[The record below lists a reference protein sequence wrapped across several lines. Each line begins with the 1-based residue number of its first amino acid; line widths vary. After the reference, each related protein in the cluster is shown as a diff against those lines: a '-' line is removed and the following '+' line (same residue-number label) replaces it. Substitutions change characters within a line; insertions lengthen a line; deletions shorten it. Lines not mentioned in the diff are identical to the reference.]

1 MKRAVPITL
10 EEIRLVE
17 AGAKALIRDRRI
29 REGFKLAGL
38 ALKWRYQHGFG
49 GELTDDEQPAPPL
62 RVLEGGSR

>member
-17 AGAKALIRDRRI
+17 EGAQALIRDRRI

-49 GELTDDEQPAPPL
+49 GELADEPPMPAL
-62 RVLEGGSR
+62 RVIDGGAR